1 MKLSFEFYPPKT
13 DEGLA
18 HLIETAE
25 QLKQFHPEYFSVTFG
40 AGGSTQTFTLNAVA
54 ALQKKGLD
62 VSPHLSCIGATQARI
77 EDLLMQYQTQ
87 GISRLVAL
95 RGDLPSGSGS
105 LAGDFHHASDLVAF
119 IREKTGKHFKIAV
132 GVYPECHPQ
141 AINLTQ
147 DLDYFKAKVDT
158 GADVAIT
165 QYFYNADAYFHL
177 LEECARR
184 HITIPIIPGIMP
196 IYNFSQLSRFSE
208 MCGAEIPRYMRKTM
222 EGLGDDVNAIQDFGV
237 EVVSR
242 LCATLLKAGALGLH
256 FYTLNKHSIIEKILK
271 EIPSCH

>member
-1 MKLSFEFYPPKT
+1 
-13 DEGLA
+13 
-18 HLIETAE
+18 
-25 QLKQFHPEYFSVTFG
+25 
-40 AGGSTQTFTLNAVA
+40 
-54 ALQKKGLD
+54 
-62 VSPHLSCIGATQARI
+62 
-77 EDLLMQYQTQ
+77 
-87 GISRLVAL
+87 
-95 RGDLPSGSGS
+95 
-105 LAGDFHHASDLVAF
+105 
-119 IREKTGKHFKIAV
+119 V

-141 AINLTQ
+141 AVNLTQ
-147 DLDYFKAKVDT
+147 DLDYFKAKVDA
-158 GADVAIT
+158 GADFAIT

-242 LCATLLKAGALGLH
+242 LCATLLKAGVPGLH
-256 FYTLNKHSIIEKILK
+256 FYTLNKYSIIEKILK